1 MTVSSVPPADPDL
14 SRRTWRRSIAADGSS
29 TLGVGVIGYGY
40 WGPNLVRNFA
50 ETADTRVVAVSD
62 LRSERLEQV
71 NARFPAV
78 TTSTDHRDLLRHPEV
93 DVIVVATPVGSHF
106 ELARQALKA
115 GKHVLVEKPL
125 ASTVEECERLVELAQ
140 RNNLT
145 LMVDHTF
152 VYTGAVQ
159 RIKQLVDGGQLGRL
173 YYWDSV
179 RVNLGLFQP
188 DVSVL
193 ADLAVHDLAIM
204 DYVIDARPVAV
215 AATGV
220 AHVPGRLVNTAYV
233 TCFFEGDL
241 LAHFHVNWL
250 APVKVRRTLIG
261 GDQRMIV
268 YDDIEPSEKIK
279 VYDSGITLDVGDR
292 GRYEMMVGYR
302 AGDVWAPRL
311 SLTEALSVEVQHFV
325 DCVRERRQP
334 LTDGYA
340 GLRTVSILEAAAR
353 SLAERGRPVELAWGD
368 MDADSSTRSQSPV
381 PESQASA

>member
-1 MTVSSVPPADPDL
+1 
-14 SRRTWRRSIAADGSS
+14 
-29 TLGVGVIGYGY
+29 
-40 WGPNLVRNFA
+40 
-50 ETADTRVVAVSD
+50 
-62 LRSERLEQV
+62 
-71 NARFPAV
+71 
-78 TTSTDHRDLLRHPEV
+78 
-93 DVIVVATPVGSHF
+93 VATPVGSHF

-140 RNNLT
+140 RHNLT

-220 AHVPGRLVNTAYV
+220 AHIPGRLVNTAYV

-268 YDDIEPSEKIK
+268 YDDIEPSEKVK

-325 DCVRERRQP
+325 DCVRERRRP

-340 GLRTVSILEAAAR
+340 ELRTVSILEAAAR
-353 SLAERGRPVELAWGD
+353 SLAERGRPVELAWGN
-368 MDADSSTRSQSPV
+368 MDADTTARSQSSV